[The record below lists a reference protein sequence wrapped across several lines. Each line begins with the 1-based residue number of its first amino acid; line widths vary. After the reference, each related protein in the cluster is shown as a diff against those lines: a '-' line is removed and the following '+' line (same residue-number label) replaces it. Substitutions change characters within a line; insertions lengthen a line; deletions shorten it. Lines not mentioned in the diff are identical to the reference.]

1 VKPNSTIKKLAKT
14 LVAVLLFVGILSTTL
29 PPAEVFAAPAV
40 QQRDVVDTPIYIG
53 SGSVTRSYLRIY
65 VMRDPNSG
73 LPVYCTLKGANLPTS
88 SFALQQATLN
98 ANPLLFYRLNYIY
111 TTYSAW
117 TGGTLP
123 YQLTKLGADR

>member
-1 VKPNSTIKKLAKT
+1 MKLKTTLEKIAKIS
-14 LVAVLLFVGILSTTL
+14 VAVLLFVGILSTTL
-29 PPAEVFAAPAV
+29 PPAEVLAAPAV

-53 SGSVTRSYLRIY
+53 SGSVTRDYLRIY
-65 VMRDPNSG
+65 VMRDPNTG
-73 LPVYCTLKGANLPTS
+73 LPVYCTRKGASLPTS
-88 SFALQQATLN
+88 SFALQQETLN

-123 YQLTKLGADR
+123 YQHTK